1 MDSSDLESSS
11 SSSCTDQESNLSDE
25 GNVESYLFPYQDEP
39 LADAEDSIGT
49 DSGEEDLDGLSPS
62 TLERRCMYIPRVFK
76 LRSMY
81 KHHVGTM

>member
-62 TLERRCMYIPRVFK
+62 TLERRFDKTDPVQ
-76 LRSMY
+76 SW
-81 KHHVGTM
+81 